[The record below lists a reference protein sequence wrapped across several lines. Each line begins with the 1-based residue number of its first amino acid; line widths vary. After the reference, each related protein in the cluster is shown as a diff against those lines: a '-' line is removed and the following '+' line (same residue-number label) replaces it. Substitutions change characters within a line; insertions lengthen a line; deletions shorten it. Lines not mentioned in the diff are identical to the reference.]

1 MTTTTGAPRPDHIA
15 NLTMG
20 VQLPLEPIQ
29 DVIMSVILETVSNAW
44 QQLCNEGAPALH
56 SGTEPE
62 VSALLGPRLNNLRE
76 SNALWSSLVSAV
88 GMGSEAF
95 NFSGTRLQT
104 KPDFHLVLTRRN
116 ANFPLIVECKLIDH
130 PKGKTIGL
138 YCANGI
144 ERFVCGDYAWANR
157 EAIMLAYVRD
167 GSTPP
172 SRLVPH
178 LANSA
183 KTLPDPLMT
192 ASHPRSKIN
201 IHPTVHHTEHQRNFS
216 YPFAADGNE
225 PGPIGLFHL
234 WL

>member
-1 MTTTTGAPRPDHIA
+1 MTTTTGAPRPDHIE

-20 VQLPLEPIQ
+20 VQLPLEPIE
-29 DVIMSVILETVSNAW
+29 DALMSVILETVSHAW

-104 KPDFHLVLTRRN
+104 KPDLHFILTRRN

-130 PKGKTIGL
+130 PNGKTVGL
-138 YCANGI
+138 YCTNGI
-144 ERFVCGDYAWANR
+144 ARFVGGDYAWANR

-172 SRLVPH
+172 SRLVPY
-178 LANSA
+178 LESSA
-183 KTLPDPLMT
+183 KTNPDPLQT
-192 ASHPRSKIN
+192 ASNPQPRID
-201 IHPTVHHTEHQRNFS
+201 IHPMVHHTEHRRNFS
-216 YPFAADGNE
+216 YPLAVDSND
-225 PGPIGLFHL
+225 PGPISLFHL